1 MSVLVYSMFS
11 GLVYGLILFML
22 ASGLTLVFG
31 LMGII
36 NFAHASFYML
46 GAYFAWSL
54 SGHIGFWGALLVAP
68 ILVAIIGLWVEV
80 FLLRR
85 VHSYGHGA
93 ELLVTFGLLLV
104 FEEIVKLVFG
114 TGFVDYAI
122 PEELR
127 FTAFTFDGLNFPFYR
142 LFVAG
147 VALLLFLII
156 YLVMS
161 RTRVGIVVRAA
172 VTRPDMVGA
181 LGHNVS
187 AIMAGVFALG
197 CWMAGVAG
205 VLGGALLTTTPQM
218 AIQQAITLFVIV
230 VVGGLGS
237 LGGALYA
244 SLLIGVLSS
253 VAVNIEFSM
262 GDIAAFIGLGDI
274 LRDAGSIFNVKLS
287 AFAGSVPVLLML
299 LVLLARPA
307 GLRGERL

>member
-46 GAYFAWSL
+46 GAYFAWVMA
-54 SGHIGFWGALLVAP
+54 GWIGFWGALLVAP
-68 ILVAIIGLWVEV
+68 LVVAIIGLWVEV

-85 VHSYGHGA
+85 VHTHGHGA

-104 FEEIVKLVFG
+104 FEEVVKMFFG

-122 PEELR
+122 PEGMR
-127 FTAFTFDGLNFPFYR
+127 FTAFTFDGMNFPFYR
-142 LFVAG
+142 LFVAA

-205 VLGGALLTTTPQM
+205 VLGGALMTTTPQM
-218 AIQQAITLFVIV
+218 AIQQAITVFVVV

-237 LGGALYA
+237 LEGALYA

-253 VAVNIEFSM
+253 VAVNIDVSM
-262 GDIAAFIGLGDI
+262 ADLTAYLGFGDV
-274 LRDAGSIFNVKLS
+274 LRDAGSIFNVRLS
-287 AFAGSVPVLLML
+287 AFAGSVPVILML